1 MPNYTR
7 PGLKI
12 SVNRCYGVMNTN
24 ETFLVQIVAI
34 KYVGGHE
41 RGTICKTQWWLCHSF
56 GCISASGDW
65 DLVRFDGIMS
75 YKLRPQDLY
84 SALKICYYL
93 GYSSVCIYLLLCCL
107 PSCF

>member
-1 MPNYTR
+1 MSNYTR

-24 ETFLVQIVAI
+24 ETVLVQIVAI

-41 RGTICKTQWWLCHSF
+41 RGTIYRGVIVLAPFQPAV
-56 GCISASGDW
+56 IW
-65 DLVRFDGIMS
+65 DLVRFYGIMS

-84 SALKICYYL
+84 SALKA
-93 GYSSVCIYLLLCCL
+93 
-107 PSCF
+107 

>member
-41 RGTICKTQWWLCHSF
+41 RGTIYRGGSVIVLAAFQPAV
-56 GCISASGDW
+56 IW

-84 SALKICYYL
+84 SALKA
-93 GYSSVCIYLLLCCL
+93 
-107 PSCF
+107 